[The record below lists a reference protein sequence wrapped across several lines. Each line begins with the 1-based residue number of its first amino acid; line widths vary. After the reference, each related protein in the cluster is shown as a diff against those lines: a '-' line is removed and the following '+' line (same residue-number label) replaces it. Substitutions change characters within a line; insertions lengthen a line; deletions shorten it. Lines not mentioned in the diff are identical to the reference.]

1 MDHADVTK
9 RALDVFA
16 SLLDA
21 AEAEVDVI
29 LADEPPAVAQQV
41 RRMRAAHAGDAGVA
55 LAGHVQA
62 ALDPVAAESTEGPFH
77 DGEAIGPYRL
87 VREIGRG
94 GMACVWL
101 AERADGSLQRA
112 VALKLPLPGYARHGF
127 GERFGRE
134 RDILARL
141 VHPHIARLYDAGLD
155 AGGQPYL
162 ALEFVEGEPITRW
175 CDTRRAG
182 VRERLQLFGQVLD
195 AVQFAHANLV
205 MHRDLKPGNI
215 LVDTNGSVSLLD
227 FGIARLL
234 DMEGSSAAET
244 ALTRDGG
251 RVLTLQYASPEQVRG
266 EPLTTATDVFS
277 LGVVLHELLA
287 GTRPYRL
294 ASGSAAQLEHAI
306 TEGARSPLV
315 RASSDERAAALGL
328 RHARAMRRRL
338 GGDLEAIVAKAMAP
352 SPAQRY
358 ATVQA
363 FHDDLRRHLEGH
375 PVRARRPSRLLAAW
389 RFVRRH
395 AVASTVVT
403 ALVTAL
409 VASSI
414 VAVATAQRERAQRER
429 AEAAS
434 AFLVGVFAQAHPD
447 ENRGKPFTA
456 AELLAKGERLLD
468 ADASRPAAVQVDLTS
483 LIGELYWSIGD
494 FARAEQLLVR
504 AVDAAAAGD
513 VPDGVRASALLRLA
527 RTELGRNAH
536 DKAIAYAREAI
547 DAAARAGASARG
559 EGSQARRVV
568 AEATIAQGSAEQA
581 LPLLHEALAADR
593 EAFGPASAEV
603 AADWDMFGLAYKE
616 LSRYDEAIDA
626 SQRAVEGL
634 SRVHG
639 REHSSVVNALGVLAS
654 ALGHK
659 GDIDAS
665 IATLR
670 ESAAIAERIFGAE
683 HRETIV
689 QRSNLYIA
697 LNRAGRP
704 EEAVRGNLE
713 LLAIVQ
719 RTMADTRPEQLAFL
733 YGALA
738 SQYRS
743 LGRFA
748 ESAQAAND
756 AVATWTRIK
765 GSDDQVELAD
775 PLWSLG
781 TAQGL
786 LGQHAEAEAT
796 LRRAIAIA
804 SRHQAPTSQ
813 WRAMYRGQLAIVL
826 RLEGRGD
833 AALHEVEDAIEAIGQ
848 AATRA
853 TPIPVFLQ
861 AVASEARLDTGDIA
875 GALSTATR
883 AVDMA
888 REAGPASALGH
899 RAPLFALGRALRAT
913 GRAGEAETT
922 LREALATSRPPLGD
936 DDPRILE
943 IEAELAATLA
953 DLHRH
958 EEYTALRD
966 ALAPRLRALGTPYAK
981 TLLARLGVRPISAP
995 ST

>member
-21 AEAEVDVI
+21 AEAEVDAA
-29 LADEPPAVAQQV
+29 LAGESPAVAQQV

-62 ALDPVAAESTEGPFH
+62 ALDPATTESAEGPFH
-77 DGEAIGPYRL
+77 AGESIGPYGL

-162 ALEFVEGEPITRW
+162 ALEYVEGDPITRW

-294 ASGSAAQLEHAI
+294 ASASAAQLEHAI
-306 TEGARSPLV
+306 TEGARAPLV
-315 RASSDERAAALGL
+315 RAASDERAAALGL

-338 GGDLEAIVAKAMAP
+338 GGDLEAIVAKAMATP
-352 SPAQRY
+352 PAQRY

-447 ENRGKPFTA
+447 ENLGKPFTA
-456 AELLAKGERLLD
+456 AELLAKGERLLGS
-468 ADASRPAAVQVDLTS
+468 DASRPAALQVDLTS

-494 FARAEQLLVR
+494 FVRAETLLKR
-504 AVDAAAAGD
+504 AVDAADPGD
-513 VPDGVRASALLRLA
+513 VPDAVRASALRRLA
-527 RTELGRNAH
+527 RTELSRNAH
-536 DKAIAYAREAI
+536 DEALAYARAAV
-547 DAAARAGASARG
+547 DAARRAGADSRD
-559 EGSQARRVV
+559 ELSHARRLV
-568 AEATIAQGSAEQA
+568 AEIITTQGSAQLA
-581 LPLLHEALAADR
+581 LPLIEEAMAADR
-593 EAFGPASAEV
+593 ATFGDASEAV
-603 AADWDMFGLAYKE
+603 ALDWDLYGQAYKE
-616 LSRYDEAIDA
+616 LSRHDEAIDA
-626 SQRAVEGL
+626 ARRAVDGL
-634 SRVHG
+634 RRVRG
-639 REHSSVVNALGVLAS
+639 NEHSSVMSALGVLSS
-654 ALGHK
+654 ALAHK
-659 GDIDAS
+659 GDTDAA

-670 ESAAIAERIFGAE
+670 ESAAIAERIFGPE

-689 QRSNLYIA
+689 QRSNLYLA

-704 EEAVRGNLE
+704 EEALRGHIE
-713 LLAIVQ
+713 LLDIVE
-719 RTMADTRPEQLAFL
+719 RTMADTRPEQVAFIH
-733 YGALA
+733 GALA
-738 SQYRS
+738 TEYRAVS
-743 LGRFA
+743 RFA
-748 ESAQAAND
+748 ESAQAAGD
-756 AVATWTRIK
+756 AVATWERIK
-765 GSDDQVELAD
+765 GSPDAVELAD
-775 PLWSLG
+775 PLWSLS
-781 TAQGL
+781 TAQAMLGL
-786 LGQHAEAEAT
+786 HAEAEAT

-804 SRHQAPTSQ
+804 TKHQAPTSH
-813 WRAMYRGQLAIVL
+813 WRAMYRAQLAGAL
-826 RLEGRGD
+826 RMEGRASD
-833 AALHEVEDAIEAIGQ
+833 ALREIDTAIAEIGET
-848 AATRA
+848 AKRA
-853 TPIPVFLQ
+853 TPITVFLQ
-861 AVASEARLDTGDIA
+861 ATASDARLDAGDPD
-875 GALSTATR
+875 GALARAREAVAMTR
-883 AVDMA
+883 AVTSK
-888 REAGPASALGH
+888 RSPGH

-913 GRAGEAETT
+913 GDQAGAEAA
-922 LREALATSRPPLGD
+922 LREAVSMVMPPMGA

-943 IEAELAATLA
+943 IETELAATLA
-953 DLHRH
+953 DLHRDD
-958 EEYTALRD
+958 EAATMREVLV
-966 ALAPRLRALGTPYAK
+966 PRLRALGTPYAVI
-981 TLLARLGVRPISAP
+981 LLARLGVR
-995 ST
+995 